1 MLRCGGGRAL
11 TKHDEIAAKAQLG
24 LDEANKI
31 VALASTT
38 ELVCNEALVIGG
50 EGVKPVNAI
59 VPVKVKAATVQSKVG
74 RAVDKLYDLERSGAA
89 AEKKL
94 NVDLDLYQMENY

>member
-1 MLRCGGGRAL
+1 VLRCGGGRAL

-38 ELVCNEALVIGG
+38 ELVC
-50 EGVKPVNAI
+50 
-59 VPVKVKAATVQSKVG
+59 Q
-74 RAVDKLYDLERSGAA
+74 
-89 AEKKL
+89 
-94 NVDLDLYQMENY
+94 

>member
-1 MLRCGGGRAL
+1 VLRCGGGRAL

-59 VPVKVKAATVQSKVG
+59 VPVKVKAAAVVQSKVSK
-74 RAVDKLYDLERSGAA
+74 AVDKLYDLERSGAA
-89 AEKKL
+89 EKKL
-94 NVDLDLYQMENY
+94 NVDLDLYQIENY